1 MEERHKRCY
10 PLHALKVRVRERSA
24 FRLIQKAALLAYNYH
39 RGDFTT
45 VILLAS
51 FRKGLQT

>member
-1 MEERHKRCY
+1 
-10 PLHALKVRVRERSA
+10 VRERSA